1 MPRFITTWLITAISL
16 LITAYFIP
24 GFHIR
29 NIVAAIIAAAVIG
42 LVNAI
47 VRPVLSLL
55 TLPITLLTLGL
66 FSFVLNALTLWLASA
81 FSPGFEI
88 NGFIP
93 ALIGSL
99 VLSIVSG
106 MLNWILGIDR

>member
-24 GFHIR
+24 GFQIDG
-29 NIVAAIIAAAVIG
+29 IVSAIIAAAIIG

-47 VRPVLSLL
+47 VRPVLFLL
-55 TLPITLLTLGL
+55 TLPITILTLGL
-66 FSFVLNALTLWLASA
+66 FSFVVNALTLWFASA

-99 VLSIVSG
+99 VLSVVSG
-106 MLNWILGIDR
+106 LLNWMFGTDD

>member
-1 MPRFITTWLITAISL
+1 MPRFITTWLITALSL

-24 GFHIR
+24 GFHVR

-47 VRPVLSLL
+47 IRPVLSLL
-55 TLPITLLTLGL
+55 TLPITILTLGL
-66 FSFVLNALTLWLASA
+66 FSFVVNALTLWFASA

-93 ALIGSL
+93 ALLGSL
-99 VLSIVSG
+99 VLSLVSG
-106 MLNWILGIDR
+106 LLNWILGTDR

>member
-1 MPRFITTWLITAISL
+1 MPRFITTWLITAVSL

-24 GFHIR
+24 GFHLR
-29 NIVAAIIAAAVIG
+29 SIVAAIIAAAVIG
-42 LVNAI
+42 LVNAF

-55 TLPITLLTLGL
+55 ALPITLLTLGL

-99 VLSIVSG
+99 VLSVVSG
-106 MLNWILGIDR
+106 LLNWILGIDR